1 MSPTD
6 HDRTVTTV
14 LTTPP
19 PDTGSLTG
27 LRVLDLS
34 RVLAGPLCT
43 QMLADHGAEVIKVEP
58 PNGDETRTWG
68 PPFVSDTMSAYFSGV
83 NRNKSNICLDLRT
96 DDGQRVLAD
105 LLTDTDVLVENFK
118 AGTLAK
124 WGYPDEL
131 LRERYP
137 HLIQCRITGFGTDG
151 PMGAMPGYDAVVQA
165 YSGLMS
171 INGEADGPALRVG
184 VPIVD
189 MVTGIYAFSGIL
201 LALNERHRTG
211 MGQLVDCT
219 LIDTAISL
227 LHPHSPAHLADG
239 RIPQRT
245 GSAHPTI
252 APYDTFDAADG
263 KIFIGAGNDRQFR
276 HLCTLLGILDVAD
289 DPRFATNADR
299 VSNVTELRPLLAE
312 KILPLQR
319 HRLAAELLARG
330 VPASALH
337 NVAEALRDPHVL
349 HRQMVVDK
357 DGYRT
362 TGVPIK
368 LSRTPGS
375 VRVPPRDRGADTRRI
390 LTGLGYSPAQI
401 DALIDSDIAHTDVI
415 DSPQPAEAA
424 RP

>member
-1 MSPTD
+1 
-6 HDRTVTTV
+6 
-14 LTTPP
+14 
-19 PDTGSLTG
+19 
-27 LRVLDLS
+27 
-34 RVLAGPLCT
+34 
-43 QMLADHGAEVIKVEP
+43 MLADHGAEVIKVEP

-68 PPFVSDTMSAYFSGV
+68 PPFVSDTMSAYFNGV

-96 DDGQRVLAD
+96 AGGQRVLAD
-105 LLTDTDVLVENFK
+105 LLADTDILVENFK
-118 AGTLAK
+118 VGTLAD
-124 WGYPDEL
+124 WGYPDTF

-171 INGEADGPALRVG
+171 VNGEVDGPALRVG

-189 MVTGIYAFSGIL
+189 MVTGILAFSGIL

-211 MGQLVDCT
+211 LGQLVDCT

-252 APYDTFDAADG
+252 APYDTFDATDG

-276 HLCTLLGILDVAD
+276 RLATLLEIPAIAD

-299 VSNVTELRPLLAE
+299 VGNVGELRPLLAE
-312 KILPLQR
+312 KIREYPR
-319 HRLAAELLARG
+319 HELAKDLLARG

-337 NVAEALRDPHVL
+337 DVAEALRDPHVL
-349 HRQMVVDK
+349 HRRMVVDK
-357 DGYRT
+357 DGYRA
-362 TGVPIK
+362 TGIPIK
-368 LSRTPGS
+368 LGRTPGS
-375 VRVPPRDRGADTRRI
+375 VRVPPRDRGADTGRI
-390 LTGLGYSPAQI
+390 LAGLGYTSEEI
-401 DALIDSDIAHTDVI
+401 DALIEADIAHNAGTD
-415 DSPQPAEAA
+415 PASDIVVA
-424 RP
+424 RS

>member
-1 MSPTD
+1 M
-6 HDRTVTTV
+6 
-14 LTTPP
+14 
-19 PDTGSLTG
+19 
-27 LRVLDLS
+27 LDLS

-43 QMLADHGAEVIKVEP
+43 QLLADHGAEVIKVEP
-58 PNGDETRTWG
+58 PSGDETRTWG
-68 PPFVSDTMSAYFSGV
+68 PPFISDSMSAYFSGV
-83 NRNKSNICLDLRT
+83 NRNKSNISLDLRT
-96 DDGQRVLAD
+96 DEGQRVLAD
-105 LLTDTDVLVENFK
+105 LLTDADVLVENFK
-118 AGTLAK
+118 AGTLTK
-124 WGYPDEL
+124 WGFSDEL

-137 HLIQCRITGFGTDG
+137 HLIQCRITGFGIDG

-211 MGQLVDCT
+211 LGQLVDCT

-276 HLCTLLGILDVAD
+276 HLLGLLEIPAIAD

-312 KILPLQR
+312 KIRAHPR
-319 HRLAAELLARG
+319 RELAEDLLARG

-337 NVAEALRDPHVL
+337 DVAEALRDPHVL
-349 HRQMVVDK
+349 HRQMVVDA

-362 TGVPIK
+362 TGIPIK
-368 LSRTPGS
+368 LSRTPGK
-375 VRVPPRDRGADTRRI
+375 VRIPPRDRGADTRRI

-401 DALIDSDIAHTDVI
+401 DVLIDSDIAHVAATAPAGQTVAT
-415 DSPQPAEAA
+415 SP
-424 RP
+424 